1 MSHDDDISHLLVP
14 DAPTPVDVPIED
26 GESPD
31 AAEHSVA
38 PWRLAFA
45 RFRRNRL
52 ALAALVV
59 VAMISA
65 IAVLAPLID
74 RYPPDQVGAPPL
86 EGPSWQ
92 HWFGTDALGR
102 DIWSRVVH
110 GARLSLFVGIGSQL
124 IAISIGM
131 VVGSIAGYRG
141 GWIDAL
147 LMRWTDVTLSL
158 PALLLALLFLAVFG
172 SSTLVVVFAIGIGT
186 WPISARLVRSQVLQI
201 RSTAFVEAARI
212 IGCRPSR
219 VLFVHILRNTLG
231 PVLVLATF
239 GIPQAITTEAV
250 LSFVG
255 LGPPPPNPSWGRLLA
270 DSFDFIRTSPHY
282 VLFPAMAMS
291 LTLLSFNF
299 VGDGV
304 RDAVDPR
311 QSP

>member
-1 MSHDDDISHLLVP
+1 MPEPDSNDLLMTGDGSDPAP
-14 DAPTPVDVPIED
+14 DPLIDTGLGTEEA
-26 GESPD
+26 S
-31 AAEHSVA
+31 AA
-38 PWRLAFA
+38 PWRLAVR

-52 ALAALVV
+52 AAIALVLV
-59 VAMISA
+59 ILIAA
-65 IAVLAPLID
+65 IAVAAPLIE
-74 RYPPDQVGAPPL
+74 RYPQDQVGATPL
-86 EGPSWQ
+86 EGPTWA

-110 GARLSLFVGIGSQL
+110 GARLSLFVGVGSQL

-131 VVGSIAGYRG
+131 LVGSIAGYRG
-141 GWIDAL
+141 GWVDAL
-147 LMRWTDVTLSL
+147 LMRLTDITLSL
-158 PALLLALLFLAVFG
+158 PALLLALLFLAVLG
-172 SSTLVVVFAIGIGT
+172 SSTLVVVLAIGIGT

-201 RSTAFVEAARI
+201 RSTAYVEAARI
-212 IGCRPSR
+212 IGCRPTR
-219 VLFVHILRNTLG
+219 VLFVHVLRNTLG

-270 DSFDFIRTSPHY
+270 DSFAFIRTSPHY
-282 VLFPAMAMS
+282 VVFPAVAMS

-299 VGDGV
+299 VGDGI

-311 QSP
+311 RRS